1 MVVVLVLGVLLG
13 DKYVLAINDV
23 EDWHKRPELLW

>member
-13 DKYVLAINDV
+13 DKYVLAFNGV
-23 EDWHKRPELLW
+23 EDWHKGPELLW